1 MHPTT
6 KSWAAVAFMAGAVM
20 AQSQSMWGRCGG
32 DGYDGP
38 RQCPRTA
45 ICYSANPWYSQCQ
58 PVESGIGQPGNPIVI
73 TTTVQTTIT
82 VVPGPGP
89 TGITTRFTY
98 LTPSPTLTPDPQF
111 TVIDGVTYSI
121 IRPRTSSAPPQFTVI
136 NGITYSVIRPRA
148 ADPTVAPALKA
159 RVPHL
164 DDAKRNVPRAPAGP
178 NPNTILPRAPT
189 PTVLAQ
195 GQYWIRA
202 VAPPNYHKYLQTQPA
217 NVAGRA
223 VLGGAGTAGQFS
235 IRDGQLVAATGADEP
250 ALYLHVERPAVL
262 TDPPQRALATWFNTT
277 RNDFGE
283 FAWQGDSLVWTAA
296 ELKRQNVAAWL
307 VCRDQGLFVNTG
319 AYAYQTPAGCV
330 DQTIHY
336 YNDKTAN
343 D

>member
-1 MHPTT
+1 MGGGCVH
-6 KSWAAVAFMAGAVM
+6 
-20 AQSQSMWGRCGG
+20 GRCCHGTEPKHVG
-32 DGYDGP
+32 K
-38 RQCPRTA
+38 
-45 ICYSANPWYSQCQ
+45 IPWYSQCQ
-58 PVESGIGQPGNPIVI
+58 PIESGIGQPGNPIVI
-73 TTTVQTTIT
+73 TTTVQKTIT

-89 TGITTRFTY
+89 TVITTRFTY

-148 ADPTVAPALKA
+148 ADPTVAPAVKA
-159 RVPHL
+159 RAPHL
-164 DDAKRNVPRAPAGP
+164 DDANRNVPRAPAGP

-223 VLGGAGTAGQFS
+223 VLGGADTAGQFS
-235 IRDGQLVAATGADEP
+235 IRDGQLVAATGAGEP

-277 RNDFGE
+277 RNDFG
-283 FAWQGDSLVWTAA
+283 SLPGRATRWCGRPPSSRGKTPPRGWCAGTRACLSTRVLMRTRRRLGVWTR
-296 ELKRQNVAAWL
+296 L
-307 VCRDQGLFVNTG
+307 
-319 AYAYQTPAGCV
+319 
-330 DQTIHY
+330 
-336 YNDKTAN
+336 
-343 D
+343 